1 MNAFINHF
9 LFEFKTGIRNRQLL
23 FMNYLF
29 PLGIYL
35 MLGFIFPQINPP
47 FLETMIPAMVMFAIL
62 AATFL
67 GIPDPIVSARESG
80 IFRSYKING
89 VPSASIL
96 AIPALTTIL
105 HLAVVAALI
114 TASAPLLFD
123 APLPPNMLNYVL
135 VFLAATL
142 ACTGLAVLI
151 GVISST
157 TRMTVLWSQL
167 VFLPSML
174 LGGIMMP
181 SSFLPESVARI
192 STILPPSHAMNA
204 LNGLA
209 MGVDTIVDPW
219 WSVII
224 LLAGGVLAFALAI
237 YLFKWDQ
244 HDDTQ
249 RGHPLLALL
258 AIVPYLVALFFLT

>member
-1 MNAFINHF
+1 MTAFINHF

-35 MLGFIFPQINPP
+35 MLGFIFPEINPP

-67 GIPDPIVSARESG
+67 GIPDPIVSARDSG
-80 IFRSYKING
+80 IYRSYKING
-89 VPSASIL
+89 IPSASIL

-123 APLPPNMLNYVL
+123 APLPANMLNFIL
-135 VFLAATL
+135 VFLAATI

-151 GVISST
+151 GVISSS

-181 SSFLPESVARI
+181 SNILPESVARF
-192 STILPPSHAMNA
+192 STILPPAHAMGAFNA
-204 LNGLA
+204 LA
-209 MGVDTIVDPW
+209 MGRETAFDPW
-219 WSVII
+219 GSVII

-258 AIVPYLVALFFLT
+258 AITPYVAGLFFVA

>member
-62 AATFL
+62 A
-67 GIPDPIVSARESG
+67 
-80 IFRSYKING
+80 
-89 VPSASIL
+89 
-96 AIPALTTIL
+96 IPALTTIL

-114 TASAPLLFD
+114 TVSAPLLFD
-123 APLPPNMLNYVL
+123 APLPPNMLNYVV

-192 STILPPSHAMNA
+192 STILPPAHAMNA

-209 MGVDTIVDPW
+209 MGVDTFVDPW
-219 WSVII
+219 WSVLI
-224 LLAGGVLAFALAI
+224 LLVGGVLAFALAI

-258 AIVPYLVALFFLT
+258 AIAPYLAGLFFLP

>member
-1 MNAFINHF
+1 MTAFINHF
-9 LFEFKTGIRNRQLL
+9 LFEFKTGIRNKQLL

-67 GIPDPIVSARESG
+67 GIPDPIVSARENG

-114 TASAPLLFD
+114 TISAPLLFD
-123 APLPPNMLNYVL
+123 APLPPHLLNYIV
-135 VFLAATL
+135 VFLAATF

-181 SSFLPESVARI
+181 SSFLPESVARV
-192 STILPPSHAMNA
+192 STLLPPAHAMNA
-204 LNGLA
+204 LNALA
-209 MGVDTIVDPW
+209 MGLETAFDSWI
-219 WSVII
+219 SVII
-224 LLAGGVLAFALAI
+224 LLAGGILAFALAI

-258 AIVPYLVALFFLT
+258 ALAPYVVGLFLMG